1 MSQFEH
7 CQKCHVFCSIT
18 NRAIY
23 LATKVYLRFIRK
35 VNYIMAVQNFLY
47 FLFLIASSFLLWSC
61 SGVIDEASLAPGPL
75 AADSLTISPSSP
87 SNDTTPT
94 VSGTATT
101 SASLKLYDKP
111 NCSGLL
117 VGTGSSTTSGSFSIT
132 STDLIDG
139 YHSLSVLTTSHST
152 GQSICSTNSVDYV
165 VDTIAPIYS
174 IGAPSANLVN
184 INSPALTFETDYITT
199 ATVNLLPTHILLN
212 TIGTANCQISIA
224 NATTPTPTV
233 SLSAC
238 TGDGLVQLSFDTG
251 TASDS
256 AGNRAGTANARG
268 TFIVDNTGLTS
279 VTYNPSTGI
288 YSTVPSNITVAFA
301 ETIDGTTVTAADF
314 SVTGTCSTLPNVA
327 VQSAIGSTVT
337 LNLTGAICA
346 LGENI
351 TLTTNLGGISDPIGN
366 PGTGSVSATY
376 TIDNIGPTSAVFN
389 PGAARFST
397 IPTTVTATFNEAVTP
412 ASVTDADFIV
422 SGTCTTL
429 PMLSVTQVV
438 GTTATF
444 SLTGA
449 DCILDETVIITL
461 DFTNTTDTTGNA
473 GVGSSSV
480 TYTFDD
486 VGPMAT
492 SINPVTA
499 SVAAIPTS
507 ISVTFTENL
516 LASSLAD
523 SDLIIN
529 GTCATLPTVTL
540 SSVNTAT
547 ATFTLANDSCT
558 NGQTVIVTMNGSEI
572 TDAAGNAGTGSVS
585 ASYTFDDIGPMVSSV
600 APTTATV
607 NAIPANVTFYFDE
620 PLLST
625 SVDATDVNVTGTCS
639 TLPTLSLVNVSGA
652 TAIFSLT
659 GANCATGETTIL
671 TMDGSSVTDSAA
683 NAGAASITATYTVD
697 STGPSPSSISPAS
710 ASFITM
716 PTSISVAFDESV
728 LASSVTPSDLDV
740 AGTCATLPSVSVT
753 NVAGSI
759 ITFTLIGGNCNDGET
774 LSISAFG
781 SNVTDLSGNIGTNNQ
796 TVTYTKDLTGPS
808 VLSFSPAT
816 NIFISSPTLVNIT
829 FDEPLS
835 ATSVTAADFTIG
847 GTCQTLPTHAISSVS
862 GQQVI
867 INLSG
872 AVCNNNETIILT
884 VLNSGINDALGNTGS
899 GTSDVTYT
907 IDNTGPTISSIT
919 PNTGAPPTAITIG
932 FSENLNPSTVS
943 LADFS
948 LGGTCSSKILNLV
961 SVINNTVNIEIAG
974 GVCGSGETVTITID
988 ASGIVD
994 TIGNAGAGTSFVTFT
1009 EL

>member
-7 CQKCHVFCSIT
+7 YQKRPILCSIT
-18 NRAIY
+18 NHTIH
-23 LATKVYLRFIRK
+23 LTTKVYLRFIRK
-35 VNYIMAVQNFLY
+35 VNYIMIIKKILY
-47 FLFLIASSFLLWSC
+47 SLLSIASSFLLWSC
-61 SGVIDEASLAPGPL
+61 SGVIDEASLAPSPL
-75 AADSLTISPSSP
+75 AADSLVISPASP

-94 VSGTATT
+94 ISGTTT
-101 SASLKLYDKP
+101 VSASLKLYDKP

-117 VGTGSSTTSGSFSIT
+117 VGTGNSTTSGSFSIT
-132 STDLIDG
+132 SADLIDG

-152 GQSICSTNSVDYV
+152 GQSICSTSSLDYV

-174 IGAPSANLVN
+174 VGAPSASLVN
-184 INSPALTFETDYITT
+184 LNSPALTFETDYITS

-212 TIGTANCQISIA
+212 TIGTANCQISIT
-224 NATTPTPTV
+224 NATTHTPTV
-233 SLSAC
+233 SLSSC

-256 AGNRAGTANARG
+256 AGNIAGTANARG
-268 TFIVDNTGLTS
+268 TFVVDNTGLTS
-279 VTYNPSTGI
+279 ATYNPNAGI
-288 YSTVPSNITVAFA
+288 YSTVPTNITVTFA

-366 PGTGSVSATY
+366 PGTGSPSATY

-389 PGAARFST
+389 PVAARFST

-412 ASVTDADFIV
+412 TSVTDADFIV
-422 SGTCTTL
+422 SGTCSTL
-429 PMLSVTQVV
+429 PTLSVTQVI
-438 GTTATF
+438 GTTVTF

-449 DCILDETVIITL
+449 NCILDETVVITL
-461 DFTNTTDTTGNA
+461 DFTNTTDVTGNA
-473 GVGSSSV
+473 GVGSSNV
-480 TYTFDD
+480 TYTYDD
-486 VGPMAT
+486 VGPIAT
-492 SINPVTA
+492 AINPVTA

-516 LASSLAD
+516 LASSLVD

-558 NGQTVIVTMNGSEI
+558 NGQTVIVTMNGSAI

-585 ASYTFDDIGPMVSSV
+585 TSYTFDDIGPMVSSV
-600 APTTATV
+600 SPTTATV
-607 NAIPANVTFYFDE
+607 NTIPATVTFYFDE
-620 PLLST
+620 PLLSS
-625 SVDATDVNVTGTCS
+625 SVDATDVNVTGSCS
-639 TLPTLSLVNVSGA
+639 TLPTLSLVNVSGS
-652 TAIFSLT
+652 TAVFSLA
-659 GANCATGETTIL
+659 GANCATGETTVL
-671 TMDGSSVTDSAA
+671 TMEGSNVTDSAA
-683 NAGAASITATYTVD
+683 NVGSASITATYTVD
-697 STGPSPSSISPAS
+697 STGPSPSSISPSS

-728 LASSVTPSDLDV
+728 LAASVTTSDLDI
-740 AGTCATLPSVSVT
+740 AGTCITLPTVSTT
-753 NVAGSI
+753 NVAGSVV
-759 ITFTLIGGNCNDGET
+759 TFTLNGGNCNGGET
-774 LSISAFG
+774 LIISALG
-781 SNVTDLSGNIGTNNQ
+781 SNVTDLSGNIGANNQ
-796 TVTYTKDLTGPS
+796 TATYTKDLTGPS
-808 VLSFSPAT
+808 VLSFSPTT
-816 NIFISSPTLVNIT
+816 NTFISSPTLVNIT
-829 FDEPLS
+829 FDETLS
-835 ATSVTAADFTIG
+835 VASVTTADFTIG
-847 GTCQTLPTHAISSVS
+847 GTCQTLPTHSISSVS
-862 GQQVI
+862 GQQVV

-884 VLNSGINDALGNTGS
+884 VISSGINDALGNTGS
-899 GTSDVTYT
+899 GTLDVTYT
-907 IDNTGPTISSIT
+907 IDNAGPTISSIT
-919 PNTGAPPTAITIG
+919 PNTGAPPTAITVN
-932 FSENLNPSTVS
+932 FSENLNSSTVS
-943 LADFS
+943 LVDFT
-948 LGGTCSSKILNLV
+948 LGGTCSSKTLNLI
-961 SVINNTVNIEIAG
+961 SVVNNTVNVEIAG

-994 TIGNAGAGTSFVTFT
+994 TIGNAGTGTSFVTFT